1 MYIGPV
7 PLIFPTHFFN
17 RENFKTDGCFVLVIK
32 TNAGFGDAFQWKKV
46 LVTKTNIWTFRRNSL
61 LQATTDVHSIII
73 RFFLSQWFLNCFKN
87 YWLILEREK
96 GKGERKKY
104 QFCCSCCSCIHWLI
118 LVCALTGDWTHNPG
132 LSGQCSKQLSHPGR
146 AISAS
151 CINQVWSTVWYNVSQ
166 LLGPGPVW

>member
-96 GKGERKKY
+96 NTNFVVPVVHAFTGWFLY
-104 QFCCSCCSCIHWLI
+104 VPWLGI
-118 LVCALTGDWTHNPG
+118 EPTTLASQDNAPNSWATQAG
-132 LSGQCSKQLSHPGR
+132 LSQHL
-146 AISAS
+146 
-151 CINQVWSTVWYNVSQ
+151 V
-166 LLGPGPVW
+166 